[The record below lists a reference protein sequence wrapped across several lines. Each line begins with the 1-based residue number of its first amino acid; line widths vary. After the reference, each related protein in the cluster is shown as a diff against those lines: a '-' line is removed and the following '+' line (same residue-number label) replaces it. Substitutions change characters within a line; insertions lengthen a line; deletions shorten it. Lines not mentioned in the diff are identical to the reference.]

1 MNNNNLKFNK
11 TIIKQIKYNDYEIN
25 GLKYEE
31 AIKIDKRTFI
41 EYYFSLLKRKQLLIF
56 TFYINNDY
64 NSRCIKICLF
74 LFSFALFFTVN
85 ALFFD
90 DDTIHKIYIDKGK
103 YSFIYQI
110 PFIIYSTIISSI
122 INGIIK
128 YLSLS
133 ENDIIEI
140 KTNKKV
146 EMNVIKKCIKIKV
159 ILFFV
164 FKFLLF
170 FFLVLYILFL
180 CYL

>member
-1 MNNNNLKFNK
+1 M
-11 TIIKQIKYNDYEIN
+11 
-25 GLKYEE
+25 
-31 AIKIDKRTFI
+31 
-41 EYYFSLLKRKQLLIF
+41 
-56 TFYINNDY
+56 
-64 NSRCIKICLF
+64 
-74 LFSFALFFTVN
+74 
-85 ALFFD
+85 
-90 DDTIHKIYIDKGK
+90 HKIYIDKGK

-146 EMNVIKKCIKIKV
+146 EINVIKKYLKIKI

-164 FKFLLF
+164 FKFLFLLF
-170 FFLVLYILFL
+170 FWYYTSCFCAIYRNTQYHLIKDTMISFGLSLLYPIFL
-180 CYL
+180 CLLPGIFRIYSLRASKQDKECIYKISNFIQNVI